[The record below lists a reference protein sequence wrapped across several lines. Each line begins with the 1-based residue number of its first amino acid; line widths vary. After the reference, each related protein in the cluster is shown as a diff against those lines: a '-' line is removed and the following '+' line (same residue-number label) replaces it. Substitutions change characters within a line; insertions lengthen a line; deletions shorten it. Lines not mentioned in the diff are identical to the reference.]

1 MTDDRTPETTPT
13 PSPSATDL
21 PRSNPD
27 RQGASARR
35 RLLVAAVVGVLVGA
49 GAATVGPWEIALLV
63 GWIAVSLVL
72 VVWIWLAIRR
82 LDAER
87 TAQHAVREDP
97 SVGWTDVLLLSA
109 SVASLAGV
117 GLVFARAGGGSGT
130 ELVGLVALG
139 VGSVALSWALVHV
152 TFTLRYA
159 RLYYSGSDG
168 GIDFNQDEPP
178 SYLDFAYVAFTLGMT
193 FQVSDTDLKTPAIRH
208 TALRH
213 ALLSY
218 LFGSVILASIINL
231 VAGLTR

>member
-1 MTDDRTPETTPT
+1 
-13 PSPSATDL
+13 
-21 PRSNPD
+21 
-27 RQGASARR
+27 
-35 RLLVAAVVGVLVGA
+35 VVGVVVGA
-49 GAATVGPWEIALLV
+49 AAAAVGPWETAVLV

-72 VVWIWLAIRR
+72 VVWIWLAIHH

-87 TAQHAVREDP
+87 TAQNAVREDP
-97 SVGWTDVLLLSA
+97 SVGWTDVLLLTA

-117 GLVFARAGGGSGT
+117 GLVFSRAAGSGAG
-130 ELVGLVALG
+130 LVGLVALG
-139 VGSVALSWALVHV
+139 VGSVALSWALVHI

-178 SYLDFAYVAFTLGMT
+178 CYLDFAYLAFTLGMT
-193 FQVSDTDLKTPAIRH
+193 FQVSDTDLKTPAVRH

-231 VAGLTR
+231 VAGLMR